1 MLGYGVLCFLEIT
14 KYASGVQGGLGLI
27 FWYRPK
33 VWIIELTRFHR
44 PNVSSFE
51 IVASNKRTPLIS
63 AYLLPST
70 LEHLT
75 DLEEAMTRFRYQEP
89 ILIGEPNKD
98 IRQYHNPHSQQ
109 VLDSPIGIDILMNL
123 RTHQGS
129 SARARAYAYNNYT
142 NCPPIQDAR
151 NTEYANLH
159 RNYKLESTLITHQ
172 RVPTD

>member
-1 MLGYGVLCFLEIT
+1 MLVGDHDRFRRSIGGV
-14 KYASGVQGGLGLI
+14 GLVVKD
-27 FWYRPK
+27 WPK
-33 VWIIELTRFHR
+33 GWSVELTRFHR

-129 SARARAYAYNNYT
+129 SARA
-142 NCPPIQDAR
+142 CAR
-151 NTEYANLH
+151 RLHKPSADPRRPEYGVH
-159 RNYKLESTLITHQ
+159 QFTL
-172 RVPTD
+172 